1 MYLPLLKSHSGLR
14 WILLLSFILTLIVFY
29 RAAYSGKSS
38 KNSKFYALFTL
49 IITHIQFLLG
59 LSLYFMSPKVVFA
72 ASSMKV
78 AVSRFYLIEHIS
90 LMLIAILLITIGY
103 SKWKKIN
110 NAKAAS
116 KKLFTYY
123 LIGLI
128 LILISIPWP
137 FRDLGGAWF

>member
-1 MYLPLLKSHSGLR
+1 
-14 WILLLSFILTLIVFY
+14 LLSFILTLVTFY

-38 KNSKFYALFTL
+38 KNLKFYALFTL

-59 LSLYFMSPKVVFA
+59 LSLYFISPKVIFA
-72 ASSMKV
+72 TSSMKV
-78 AVSRFYLIEHIS
+78 AVSRFYLVEHIS

-110 NAKAAS
+110 NVKSAS